1 MKHFSFYIIFFYLLC
16 LSTICKAQTQE
27 ILISGCIKDELN
39 RPMELVNVTLLKQTD
54 SIFMKGVVTNNLGH
68 FTIELPSPTI
78 NPKDYLL
85 SFSYIGYQTKYI
97 ILDTPNLKYDIQL
110 EPLSYTI
117 DEFTIVGQQKP
128 YKMDGSKIKAPISGS
143 LLSSAGNAFDV
154 MKHLP
159 FLKVSGTDIDVFG
172 KGKPI
177 IYINRREVRSTIELS
192 NLDSKR
198 IKSVTI
204 DTSPGP
210 EYLASVTS
218 VIHIETLREEGVGI
232 SGDANFSIHRLNDWN
247 EMGSLYL
254 SYVNKSFTLYGDF
267 STNNNKATQAQYTS
281 TLLIAPEVDTQE
293 KSKTDLKIH
302 AADYSSSLGFDYT
315 IYKNHQFGG
324 IYRFNNQWKGKGCAV
339 SNSQYYNTQILKD
352 EYLNTTTS
360 NGKNRDGYLNL
371 FYSGIVNSW
380 KLELDIDYVHGKG
393 YGMSKNRT
401 AYHNG
406 DVNLINSTSDNNHD
420 LFASKFYT
428 SKKFKFFKLL
438 LGTQFTWTNTK
449 YDYKNT
455 ELHEDLPSSFSH
467 HKQQLYGLFGSFS
480 TSLGNLYLSLGLRYE
495 KVKFNYYLNKEYK
508 KDQSLKDNYIF
519 PTLLFSYPIEENG
532 IEMSL
537 SYRRTIARPSYY
549 SLRADIQYNSPHS
562 YEAGNPLLKNTFVN
576 DFSYNFRLKNLMFI
590 ASYKLYENQV
600 FFITKQFEKNPITLS
615 TFINSKSYKTLSFSL
630 SYYHTL
636 FSVWTPQVEL
646 SYQKPFLKHSFASR
660 NIKYNRAEYSVSLD
674 NTISLPYNMLIRT
687 SMTYCSPSD
696 KGFSRTKNSFVVD
709 ISAQK
714 SIKDRMTIR
723 MGVGDIFNSNKER
736 WRMNYENVLL
746 NKRSYS
752 NARSFYI
759 SLSYSFNKTSQYE
772 RSGANQK
779 EINRL

>member
-1 MKHFSFYIIFFYLLC
+1 MKHFSFYTILFCLLC
-16 LSTICKAQTQE
+16 LSTICRAQTHKN
-27 ILISGCIKDELN
+27 LISGYIKDELEN
-39 RPMELVNVTLLKQTD
+39 PMELVNVTLLKQTD
-54 SIFMKGVVTNNLGH
+54 SIFIKGTVTNNLGH
-68 FTIELPSPTI
+68 FTIELPSPI
-78 NPKDYLL
+78 ANSKDYLL
-85 SFSYIGYQTKYI
+85 SFSYLGYRTKYI
-97 ILDTPNLKYDIQL
+97 VLDTPNLEYNIQL
-110 EPLSYTI
+110 EPLSYAI
-117 DEFTIVGQQKP
+117 EEFTIIGQQKP
-128 YKMDGSKIKAPISGS
+128 YKMDGSKIKAQISGS

-159 FLKVSGTDIDVFG
+159 FLKVSGTNINVFG

-198 IKSVTI
+198 IKSITI
-204 DTSPGP
+204 NTSPGP
-210 EYLASVTS
+210 EYLATVTS

-232 SGDANFSIHRLNDWN
+232 SGDANFSIQRLNDWN

-267 STNNNKATQAQYTS
+267 STNNNRATQAQHTS
-281 TLLIAPEVDTQE
+281 TLLIPPEVDTQE
-293 KSKTDLKIH
+293 KSETNLNIH

-315 IYKNHQFGG
+315 ISKNHQIGG
-324 IYRFNNQWKGKGCAV
+324 IYRFNNQWKGKGSAIN
-339 SNSQYYNTQILKD
+339 NSQYYNTQILKE

-371 FYSGIVNSW
+371 FYSGIVHSW
-380 KLELDIDYVHGKG
+380 KLELDLDYVHGKSNG
-393 YGMSKNRT
+393 ISKNRT

-406 DVNLINSTSDNNHD
+406 DISLINSTSDNNHD

-428 SKKFKFFKLL
+428 SKKFNLFKLL
-438 LGTQFTWTNTK
+438 LGAQFTWTDTK
-449 YDYKNT
+449 YNYKNA

-480 TSLGNLYLSLGLRYE
+480 TSLGNLYLNLGLRYE

-519 PTLLFSYPIEENG
+519 PTLLLSYPIEKDE
-532 IEMSL
+532 IDMSL

-576 DFSYNFRLKNLMFI
+576 DLSYNFRLQNLMFI
-590 ASYKLYENQV
+590 ASYKQYENQV
-600 FFITKQFEKNPITLS
+600 FFITKQFEDKPITLS
-615 TFINSKSYKTLSFSL
+615 TFINSKNYKTLAFSL

-646 SYQKPFLKHSFASR
+646 SYQKPFLKHYFE
-660 NIKYNRAEYSVSLD
+660 NKTIKYNRAEYSASLD
-674 NTISLPYNMLIRT
+674 NTIRLPYNVLIRT
-687 SMTYCSPSD
+687 SLTYCSPSD
-696 KGFSRTKNSFVVD
+696 KGFSRAKNAFIAD

-714 SIKDRMTIR
+714 SIKDRVTIR

-746 NKRSYS
+746 DKHSYS
-752 NARSFYI
+752 STRSFYI

-772 RSGANQK
+772 RSGADQK